1 MNQLNPSSPPLTF
14 FLQDDPK
21 LWYGIGIL
29 YDRYG
34 SLDHAEE
41 AFASVLR
48 MNKGMYVLFRV
59 NAPALIRPIT
69 DLDFDKSN
77 EILFR
82 LGIIYKQR
90 SKYKESLSCF
100 EKILQ
105 SPPNPLAHA
114 DIWFQI
120 GHVHEQQ
127 NDVRLFVTSFQL
139 GLSSFFW

>member
-1 MNQLNPSSPPLTF
+1 
-14 FLQDDPK
+14 

-48 MNKGMYVLFRV
+48 MNKGMRILFRV
-59 NAPALIRPIT
+59 GKPALIRPPT

-127 NDVRLFVTSFQL
+127 NDVRSLVTPTQFEL
-139 GLSSFFW
+139 SFFFGSL

>member
-1 MNQLNPSSPPLTF
+1 
-14 FLQDDPK
+14 
-21 LWYGIGIL
+21 
-29 YDRYG
+29 
-34 SLDHAEE
+34 
-41 AFASVLR
+41 
-48 MNKGMYVLFRV
+48 MNKGILILPATR
-59 NAPALIRPIT
+59 APALIRPGT

-127 NDVRLFVTSFQL
+127 NDVRLLVIPVKLQLTSFSAARKRQA
-139 GLSSFFW
+139 GV

>member
-1 MNQLNPSSPPLTF
+1 MNQLNPLPTIRTI

-48 MNKGMYVLFRV
+48 MNKGMYIFFGV
-59 NAPALIRPIT
+59 NTSTLILPLT

-127 NDVRLFVTSFQL
+127 NDVRLSDTPTQFE
-139 GLSSFFW
+139 LSSFFW

>member
-1 MNQLNPSSPPLTF
+1 
-14 FLQDDPK
+14 
-21 LWYGIGIL
+21 
-29 YDRYG
+29 
-34 SLDHAEE
+34 
-41 AFASVLR
+41 
-48 MNKGMYVLFRV
+48 MNKGMRVLFRLNV
-59 NAPALIRPIT
+59 PALIRPLT

-127 NDVRLFVTSFQL
+127 NDVRLLVTPTQFE
-139 GLSSFFW
+139 LSPFFR

>member
-1 MNQLNPSSPPLTF
+1 
-14 FLQDDPK
+14 
-21 LWYGIGIL
+21 
-29 YDRYG
+29 
-34 SLDHAEE
+34 
-41 AFASVLR
+41 
-48 MNKGMYVLFRV
+48 MNKGTRVLSGTNV
-59 NAPALIRPIT
+59 PTLIQPIA

-127 NDVRLFVTSFQL
+127 NDVRLLVTPL
-139 GLSSFFW
+139 